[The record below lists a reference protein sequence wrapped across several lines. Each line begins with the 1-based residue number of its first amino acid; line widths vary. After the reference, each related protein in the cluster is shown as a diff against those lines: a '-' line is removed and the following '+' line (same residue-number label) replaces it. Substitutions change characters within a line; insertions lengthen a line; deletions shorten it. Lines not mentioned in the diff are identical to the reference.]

1 MSKEIVLN
9 KNQMA
14 FYIYNLFGHDIAHD
28 GHPAGLGEGRFAKA
42 IKRSS
47 EGPRNFMSSSNKG
60 GGPFMSK
67 ARDPDEMLHHD
78 DRPDDDDDDGDDID
92 HGEMR
97 IDKNEEQL
105 YFESIGEMTS
115 RNTLITSIGEVLIP
129 AGKLYSANI
138 PRDSATDSK
147 QWQDIN
153 LIIINVPGIIA
164 NFSNNNNNKEL
175 YPGFI
180 YFNGEIFNPY
190 DAVLYSQPS
199 PDGLNSIQIMVSLE
213 NFVITIPNSDFIY
226 IQEKNSP
233 TYITYHQVNN
243 NNFQLMI
250 DHLGV
255 EFFYSSFNN
264 YMKTTTFLKLQT
276 APDVYFV
283 YYVLKKTGPNKVSQ
297 NFYNI
302 LFQLYNDILIFKNK
316 SSLVS
321 VYNLSISFLE
331 LLHTFTLFRYTYNE
345 MYITY
350 CKYNFNIAE
359 PNNIS
364 LDTLVQVFVGQIS
377 QQGYRIK
384 NKISIYTILDLFGGD
399 DNLIDEKTI
408 ELIIKNKTKI
418 IQNLR
423 RKTNKKYEEIVIKQF
438 IKNINN
444 FTISEKLD
452 NEILMIKDF
461 FIISKISKAYLTK
474 YSENDNYLMDDEND
488 NILIDENM
496 QGGASQKLD
505 YEAYV
510 VPYKFINVVIEGVPS
525 DVKSD
530 LINNLDDTS
539 KTPIL
544 LDPTTI
550 GIINTYL
557 HNKIQLND
565 IGIKDILP
573 RNSLPEAYAQSLYGP
588 ISSPYQVIK
597 DNELLTFFIKNFPS
611 TSDIESLSSLDQYKS
626 KLFNDPTINK
636 TFVFLQDL
644 NNLFKNT
651 DDRTNNMNSKILS
664 LLILHTQDENELLSL
679 FKYNASGVV
688 PKEYSKKIGILAAF
702 EQSMIRQIRI
712 VILYSL
718 LSQIVR
724 KAIPPN
730 AINRFMSNFSQSLN
744 VYLNI
749 IEVVT
754 QIFDSAPGLSTLQ
767 KVNSA
772 YMISTAILSV
782 KHVMEKISTSENY
795 ILNAQIKIL
804 SGIYLKQNLSGAKTG
819 QGDIDNKLLT
829 AFKEW
834 ITTGS
839 KGCGNFED
847 NAGFVINNKKLTRNI
862 LESLGEISPPEDE
875 LYFINNAVT
884 VKVGIPPFF
893 CPLASIMDGQPTC
906 NTYDSSMKNNGVEYG
921 TMDVIIRDGDVTFTS
936 KQRTNETMRYHV
948 RIEPI
953 PNTKKVQISAFL
965 KIGDE
970 ILINIGMLSSTPNSG
985 TYEPPIIID
994 LNSRTTPLEASE
1006 CLKDIIAV
1014 NIDTLVNPDGSVKKW
1029 DEYLNYITSEEIR
1042 ISTKIGDITANKLR
1056 QRIVTASF
1064 KKGIGDCIQ
1073 EFNTIFENG
1082 GYTSGPSYITKP
1094 GTKILPPNKLRL
1106 GLSNDRPS
1114 GTRTVLLLLF
1124 GRKDVNKNSIG
1135 GFINPEGKYLIAIR
1149 NKKMRGGRFFK
1160 YRNKNVNFYKK
1171 TNKQKQCIV
1180 NRKFKKSFKK
1190 QCKIKK
1196 NISIKKNKRTKTI
1209 KRRNNK

>member
-1 MSKEIVLN
+1 
-9 KNQMA
+9 MA

-47 EGPRNFMSSSNKG
+47 ERNRTMMSTSNMG
-60 GGPFMSK
+60 GGPGMS
-67 ARDPDEMLHHD
+67 RLRQQREVVPEQTTTDIEMTETNTT
-78 DRPDDDDDDGDDID
+78 R
-92 HGEMR
+92 
-97 IDKNEEQL
+97 NQEEL
-105 YFESIGEMTS
+105 YFESIGEMMS
-115 RNTLITSIGEVLIP
+115 RDTLIKSIGEVLIP
-129 AGKLYSANI
+129 LFDPEKDPIDPSILYSANN
-138 PRDSATDSK
+138 PRNSASDSK

-164 NFSNNNNNKEL
+164 NFSNNNNNKKL

-199 PDGLNSIQIMVSLE
+199 PDRLNSIEIIVSLE
-213 NFVITIPNSDFIY
+213 NFLIRIPDSDYIY

-233 TYITYHQVNN
+233 TPITYRQIKRDG
-243 NNFQLMI
+243 FQLMI

-264 YMKTTTFLKLQT
+264 YMKTTSFLKLQT

-350 CKYNFNIAE
+350 CKDNFNIVE

-384 NKISIYTILDLFGGD
+384 NEISIYTILDLFGGD

-496 QGGASQKLD
+496 QGGASQKLR
-505 YEAYV
+505 YED
-510 VPYKFINVVIEGVPS
+510 FVIPKEFV
-525 DVKSD
+525 
-530 LINNLDDTS
+530 NYMT
-539 KTPIL
+539 
-544 LDPTTI
+544 
-550 GIINTYL
+550 
-557 HNKIQLND
+557 Q
-565 IGIKDILP
+565 DILP
-573 RNSLPEAYAQSLYGP
+573 DAKIDLVTNLNDETKIPNLLNSDNIPVINENIKKKIQDNDNVIKTVLLPRNRLPEAYAQALYGP
-588 ISSPYQVIK
+588 VSSPYRDIDEIK
-597 DNELLTFFIKNFPS
+597 LLSFLIKNVPS
-611 TSDIESLSSLDQYKS
+611 TSDIDSLSSLEQYKL
-626 KLFNDPTINK
+626 KLFNDPTMNK
-636 TFVFLQDL
+636 TLGFLQDL

-651 DDRTNNMNSKILS
+651 NDRMVDINAKVLS
-664 LLILHTQDENELLSL
+664 LLTMESQDNTDLPSL
-679 FKYNASGVV
+679 FKFNASGVV
-688 PKEYSKKIGILAAF
+688 PKEFSKKIGILAAF
-702 EQSMIRQIRI
+702 EQSMIRQIRSA
-712 VILYSL
+712 ILFSL
-718 LSQIVR
+718 LSQIIRNKSTATMTAV
-724 KAIPPN
+724 
-730 AINRFMSNFSQSLN
+730 NRFMDNFSQALN

-749 IEVVT
+749 FEVVT
-754 QIFDSAPGLSTLQ
+754 QIFESAPGLTTVQ
-767 KVNSA
+767 KINSA

-782 KHVMEKISTSENY
+782 SHVMKKIPTAQNDY

-804 SGIYLKQNLSGAKTG
+804 STIYLKQNLSGAKTG

-839 KGCGNFED
+839 KGAGNFQG
-847 NAGFVINNKKLTRNI
+847 NAGFAISDNKLSKNI
-862 LESLGEISPPEDE
+862 LESLGEKTLPENQ

-884 VKVGIPPFF
+884 TKVGIPPFF
-893 CPLASIMDGQPTC
+893 CPLSSIMDGQSTC
-906 NTYDSSMKNNGVEYG
+906 NTFNSSVKNNGVEYG
-921 TMDVIIRDGDVTFTS
+921 IMDVVIRDGNVTNNS
-936 KQRTNETMRYHV
+936 LQRTGETMRYHV
-948 RIEPI
+948 RVEF
-953 PNTKKVQISAFL
+953 NEREKKASISAFL

-970 ILINIGMLSSTPNSG
+970 ILINVGRVSSAPTNNIDDPAD
-985 TYEPPIIID
+985 PPIEID
-994 LNSRTTPLEASE
+994 LNSRSTPLEASE
-1006 CLKDIIAV
+1006 CLREIISV
-1014 NIDTLVNPDGSVKKW
+1014 NVNTLFNPNGTIKIW
-1029 DEYLNYITSEEIR
+1029 DNYLDLITSEETAIP
-1042 ISTKIGDITANKLR
+1042 IYNGVNITSKKLR
-1056 QRIVTASF
+1056 RRIVTASF
-1064 KKGIGDCIQ
+1064 KKGIGDDIQ

-1082 GYTSGPSYITKP
+1082 GYVEGPFNILKP
-1094 GTKILPPNKLRL
+1094 GTSILPPNNIRL

-1114 GTRTVLLLLF
+1114 GIRSCLVILF
-1124 GRKDVNKNSIG
+1124 GQGDVNPNSIG

-1171 TNKQKQCIV
+1171 TNKQKQRIM

>member
-47 EGPRNFMSSSNKG
+47 EGPRSFMSSSNRG

-67 ARDPDEMLHHD
+67 PRDTP
-78 DRPDDDDDDGDDID
+78 DDGDDND
-92 HGEMR
+92 GDGEDGKMNV
-97 IDKNEEQL
+97 DKTEEQL
-105 YFESIGEMTS
+105 YFENIGEMTS

-138 PRDSATDSK
+138 PRESAADAK
-147 QWQDIN
+147 EWQDIN
-153 LIIINVPGIIA
+153 LIIINIPSIIA
-164 NFSNNNNNKEL
+164 NFSNNNNTEL

-199 PDGLNSIQIMVSLE
+199 SDGLNSIQIIVSLE

-233 TYITYHQVNN
+233 NYITYHQVNN
-243 NNFQLMI
+243 NNFQSMI

-255 EFFYSSFNN
+255 DFFYSSFNN
-264 YMKTTTFLKLQT
+264 YMKTTSFLKLQT

-283 YYVLKKTGPNKVSQ
+283 YYILKKTGPNKASQ
-297 NFYNI
+297 DFYNI
-302 LFQLYNDILIFKNK
+302 LFQLYNDIKIFKDK
-316 SSLVS
+316 SSLS
-321 VYNLSISFLE
+321 SIYNLSISFLE
-331 LLHTFTLFRYTYNE
+331 LLHTFTVFSYTYNE
-345 MYITY
+345 LYINY
-350 CKYNFNIAE
+350 CKDNFNIVE
-359 PNNIS
+359 PNKIP
-364 LDTLVQVFVGQIS
+364 LDTLVQLFIGQIS

-384 NKISIYTILDLFGGD
+384 NKTSIYEILDLFGGD

-408 ELIIKNKTKI
+408 ALIKKNKTKI

-438 IKNINN
+438 IKNLDN
-444 FTISEKLD
+444 FAISEKLD

-461 FIISKISKAYLTK
+461 FIISKISKAYLKK
-474 YSENDNYLMDDEND
+474 YSENDNYLIDDEND
-488 NILIDENM
+488 NITLIDENV
-496 QGGASQKLD
+496 QGGGAQKLL
-505 YEAYV
+505 YEPYV
-510 VPYKFINVVIEGVPS
+510 IPYEFINGVIEGVPS

-530 LINNLDDTS
+530 LINNLDDTT

-544 LDPTTI
+544 LNPTTI
-550 GIINTYL
+550 GIINKYL
-557 HNKIQLND
+557 QDTIQTSD
-565 IGIKDILP
+565 IGIKQLLP

-626 KLFNDPTINK
+626 KLFNDPTINE
-636 TFVFLQDL
+636 TLVFLQDL

-651 DDRTNNMNSKILS
+651 DDRTSDMNSKILS
-664 LLILHTQDENELLSL
+664 LLILHSQHENELLSL

-688 PKEYSKKIGILAAF
+688 PKEYSKKVGILAAF

-718 LSQIVR
+718 LSQILM
-724 KAIPPN
+724 KPIPQN
-730 AINRFMSNFSQSLN
+730 AINRFMNNFSQSLN

-767 KVNSA
+767 KMNSA

-782 KHVMEKISTSENY
+782 KHVMEKISTSEDY

-804 SGIYLKQNLSGAKTG
+804 SSIYLKQNLTAAKTG
-819 QGDIDNKLLT
+819 QGDIDNKLLS

-847 NAGFVINNKKLTRNI
+847 NAGFVVNDNKLTINI
-862 LESLGEISPPEDE
+862 LESLGEISPPENV

-884 VKVGIPPFF
+884 AKIGIPPFF
-893 CPLASIMDGQPTC
+893 CPLSSIMDGQSTC
-906 NTYDSSMKNNGVEYG
+906 NSYDSSIKNNGVEIG
-921 TMDVIIRDGDVTFTS
+921 TMDVIIRDGVVTFTPQ
-936 KQRTNETMRYHV
+936 QRTNETMRYHV

-965 KIGDE
+965 KIGGE
-970 ILINIGMLSSTPNSG
+970 ILINIGRLSSTPNSE
-985 TYEPPIIID
+985 TYEPPITID

-1006 CLKDIIAV
+1006 CLKEIISV
-1014 NIDTLVNPDGSVKKW
+1014 NIDTLLNPDGSVKSW
-1029 DEYLNYITSEEIR
+1029 DDYLNFITSENMR
-1042 ISTKIGDITANKLR
+1042 IPTKIGDITSNKLR
-1056 QRIVTASF
+1056 ERIVTASF

-1094 GTKILPPNKLRL
+1094 GTTILPPNELRL

-1114 GTRTVLLLLF
+1114 GTRIVLLLLF
-1124 GRKDVNKNSIG
+1124 GKKDVNKNSIG

-1149 NKKMRGGRFFK
+1149 NKKMRGGRF
-1160 YRNKNVNFYKK
+1160 YKK
-1171 TNKQKQCIV
+1171 TIKQKRCIM
-1180 NRKFKKSFKK
+1180 NRKYKKSLKK

-1196 NISIKKNKRTKTI
+1196 NKSIKNKRTKTI